1 MACGCAVIASRV
13 GGNPELVEHGVTGL
27 LFPAGDSAGLAAALE
42 ALIADPSLR
51 EHLGRNA
58 AESIRA
64 RFGAARSVAVMEQV
78 YERYLSL
85 K

>member
-42 ALIADPSLR
+42 GLIADPLLR
-51 EHLGRNA
+51 ERLGRSA
-58 AESIRA
+58 AESICA
-64 RFGAARSVAVMEQV
+64 RFAAAQSVAVV
-78 YERYLSL
+78 ERTYSSFLP
-85 K
+85 